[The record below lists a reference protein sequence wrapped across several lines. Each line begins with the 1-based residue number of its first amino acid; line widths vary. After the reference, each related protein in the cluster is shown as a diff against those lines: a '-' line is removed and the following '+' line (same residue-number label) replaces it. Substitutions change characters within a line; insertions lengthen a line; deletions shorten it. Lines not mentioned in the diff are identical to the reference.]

1 MLFVCFDFFPSMGR
15 GLLFVSSCTIIRC
28 NLKSKMLKGSQNYKS
43 INNLKSQERNVST
56 FIIEVFSVHRL
67 THFQSLN
74 YLCL

>member
-1 MLFVCFDFFPSMGR
+1 
-15 GLLFVSSCTIIRC
+15 
-28 NLKSKMLKGSQNYKS
+28 MLKGSQNYKS